1 MNRAE
6 PYMLDRGG
14 EIADLNGLALK
25 AGAAQ
30 TAGAVSVYEGGLPA
44 RTAGPPLHVHN
55 DADEALYILEGEVT
69 IQLGQQTIRAD
80 AGAFVWMP
88 RGVPHTF
95 ANAGLAPARMLG
107 LAVPGGMEDLL
118 AAVPRDGRPADPA
131 ALAVFAAKYGSRTV
145 GPPLSPERLAGP
157 APRAWTPR
165 HPLAR
170 RFRCSQEARSREL
183 LPCSLRRSS

>member
-14 EIADLNGLALK
+14 EIADLNGLTLK

-44 RTAGPPLHVHN
+44 MTPGPPLHVHSA
-55 DADEALYILEGEVT
+55 ADEALYILEGEVT

-107 LAVPGGMEDLL
+107 LAVPGGIEDLL
-118 AAVPRDGRPADPA
+118 AAVPRDGRPGDPA
-131 ALAVFAAKYGSRTV
+131 ALAVFAAKFGSRTV
-145 GPPLSPERLAGP
+145 GPPLSPERLAAARVTSLNP
-157 APRAWTPR
+157 ASPS
-165 HPLAR
+165 H
-170 RFRCSQEARSREL
+170 
-183 LPCSLRRSS
+183 